1 MWGFKGEPQSNT
13 HMKLKLAF
21 LLALISSAGLIAAD
35 APKPDAPKGDAPKK
49 GEGKGDKGGKKQGQP
64 KPESV
69 DEATWKKFNDAKKAA
84 SEDAA
89 VKAAQAKVK
98 PLAKD
103 ASEEDKKAAQA
114 ARKELDDAVKA
125 AVLKADASLESVYK
139 AIEAG
144 RAKGKGKGDKGG
156 KKPEAK

>member
-1 MWGFKGEPQSNT
+1 
-13 HMKLKLAF
+13 MKLKLAF

-35 APKPDAPKGDAPKK
+35 APKPDAPKGDEPGKK
-49 GEGKGDKGGKKQGQP
+49 AEKGKGDKGGKKPGQP

-69 DEATWKKFNDAKKAA
+69 DEATWKKFQDASKAA
-84 SEDAA
+84 QNDDA
-89 VKAAQAKVK
+89 VKAAKAKVAD
-98 PLAKD
+98 AKTP
-103 ASEEDKKAAQA
+103 EEKQA
-114 ARKELDDAVKA
+114 AGKAVMEATKA

-156 KKPEAK
+156 KKAEGDKGGKKPEAK

>member
-1 MWGFKGEPQSNT
+1 
-13 HMKLKLAF
+13 MKIKLAF

-35 APKPDAPKGDAPKK
+35 APAGAPKGDAK
-49 GEGKGDKGGKKQGQP
+49 KGDKGGKKQGPQ

-69 DEATWKKFNDAKKAA
+69 DEATWKKFVEASKAA
-84 SEDAA
+84 QNDDA
-89 VKAAQAKVK
+89 VKAAKA
-98 PLAKD
+98 
-103 ASEEDKKAAQA
+103 KAADAKTPEEKQA
-114 ARKELDDAVKA
+114 AGKAVMEATKA

-139 AIEAG
+139 AIEEG

>member
-1 MWGFKGEPQSNT
+1 
-13 HMKLKLAF
+13 MKIKLAF

-35 APKPDAPKGDAPKK
+35 APAGAPKGDAK
-49 GEGKGDKGGKKQGQP
+49 KGDKGGKKQGPQ

-69 DEATWKKFNDAKKAA
+69 DEATWKKFMEASKAA
-84 SEDAA
+84 QNDDA
-89 VKAAQAKVK
+89 VKAAKA
-98 PLAKD
+98 
-103 ASEEDKKAAQA
+103 KAADAKTPEEKQA
-114 ARKELDDAVKA
+114 AGKAVMEATKA

-139 AIEAG
+139 AIEEG